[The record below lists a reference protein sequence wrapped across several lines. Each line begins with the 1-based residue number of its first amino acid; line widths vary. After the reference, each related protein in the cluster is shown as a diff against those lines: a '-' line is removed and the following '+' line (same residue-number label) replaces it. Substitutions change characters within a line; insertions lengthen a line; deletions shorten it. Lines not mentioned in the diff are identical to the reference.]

1 MSKDLPLPPRL
12 FLPTKKEELGMDA
25 AIWELFFLSL
35 RTILGSFGDVWGF
48 GAAATQSCIDST
60 QKNPDGT
67 TKLCCDSA
75 YIYLMASQVP
85 LAWKTN
91 NRVRVFIVFCTP
103 HLETG
108 TIGTLQMMHADS

>member
-1 MSKDLPLPPRL
+1 VGKFCERL
-12 FLPTKKEELGMDA
+12 FLPTKKEELGIA
-25 AIWELFFLSL
+25 AIWERFFLSL
-35 RTILGSFGDVWGF
+35 RTILGSFGDGWGF

-91 NRVRVFIVFCTP
+91 NRVRVFIVFSP

>member
-1 MSKDLPLPPRL
+1 
-12 FLPTKKEELGMDA
+12 MDA

-35 RTILGSFGDVWGF
+35 RTILGSFGDVWV

-91 NRVRVFIVFCTP
+91 NRVRVFIVFCSP
-103 HLETG
+103 HLETD